1 MASVLDIDIPFVVK
15 FRFHAVIVAGKSCLC
30 ENKIELCQNRKIRE
44 DRVGVRHKL
53 AGKSCQNE
61 LNFPFFLDFQLA
73 QFVVQLDDRER
84 LDKYS
89 RTGRGLVVHHAWNLG
104 FILSLDRQAVAPVAH
119 CDDGIL

>member
-53 AGKSCQNE
+53 AGKSCQNKF
-61 LNFPFFLDFQLA
+61 NFPFFLDFQLA

-104 FILSLDRQAVAPVAH
+104 FIFRLDRQAVAPVAH
-119 CDDGIL
+119 CDDGVL